1 MMGILLNLAEKCNMS
16 HRSGQRRPRQSERK
30 SLSQYALITQFV
42 QRNGRIMT
50 GTHLT
55 TNAVWPVMLT
65 PMNRDGTIDWA
76 AVDRITDWYID
87 AGCRG
92 LFTNSRSSEVEF
104 LTAQERVEL
113 AKRVV
118 KRANGRAAVIATGTF
133 GAGADEE
140 IESIK
145 KIADVGADAVCLLT
159 NHLGR
164 MGDSEAQWSGHLKR
178 IVEGTGDIPLGFYEC
193 PTPWKRLI
201 PTTVYEWAAK
211 SGRFVFHKDVSH
223 SIPDMKTKLE
233 VSNGTP
239 LRLYNGQISS
249 VIESMQLGASG
260 HSGYASSIYPELMV
274 WLCENA
280 TRDSEE
286 TRTVQRL
293 LTVFER
299 MINVKYPSSLKQL
312 LGQTTKLGISPY
324 SRMTGADPLDPH
336 EFAPLMN
343 MVELI
348 SELNLTIESKR
359 SAA

>member
-1 MMGILLNLAEKCNMS
+1 MSSVYLN
-16 HRSGQRRPRQSERK
+16 
-30 SLSQYALITQFV
+30 
-42 QRNGRIMT
+42 
-50 GTHLT
+50 

-65 PMNRDGTIDWA
+65 PMNWDGTIDWA
-76 AVDRITDWYID
+76 GVDRITDWYIE

-104 LTAQERVEL
+104 LTAEERVEL

-118 KRANGRAAVIATGTF
+118 RRADGRAAVIATGTF
-133 GAGADEE
+133 GASAEEE

-145 KIADVGADAVCLLT
+145 KIAGVGADAVCLLT
-159 NHLGR
+159 NHLGK

-178 IVEGTGDIPLGFYEC
+178 IVDGTGDIPLGFYEC

-223 SIPDMKTKLE
+223 SVPDMKAKLD
-233 VSNGTP
+233 VSRGTP

-249 VIESMQLGASG
+249 VLESMQLGASG

-274 WLCENA
+274 WLCDNG
-280 TRDSEE
+280 TRDSED
-286 TRTVQRL
+286 TRKVQRL

-312 LGQTTKLGISPY
+312 LGETTKLGITPY
-324 SRMTGADPLDPH
+324 SRMTGANPLDSH

-343 MVELI
+343 MIELV
-348 SELNLTIESKR
+348 SSLNLSNEPRR
-359 SAA
+359 SAV